1 MIVPRFPTLEIGD
14 PVPPIVLPSQSGARF
29 SLHSPV
35 VAGNPLVLLAT
46 RRLDA
51 AAEAQ
56 LDILAQEQHRF
67 AAIGARLLAMTGENP
82 AENGRVAAAHG
93 LCCPVLS
100 DEPGDVLTILG
111 VPSAAATPC
120 YLLVI
125 DHGLRLVDRFRCNG
139 AGTEIAAA
147 LARCERLTQ
156 PRTQPAPVVTQQAPV
171 LLIPHVFGPDLCRR
185 LIDRWAEAEKHE
197 DVASG
202 YYSTGTGQSADP
214 STRRP
219 TVKRRADWLIPK
231 GPVHNEITDLL
242 SRRVGPEMRKAFDF
256 PVKSF
261 EGLKIGCYDA
271 ARGGYFRRHRDN
283 VGPPDIRRRRFA
295 MSLNLN
301 DAYEGGEVHF
311 PEYGPQLYRPPT
323 GAALL
328 FSCSLLHEAM
338 EIRSGRRFVLITFFF
353 GAAPTERASMPQ
365 ATASA

>member
-1 MIVPRFPTLEIGD
+1 
-14 PVPPIVLPSQSGARF
+14 
-29 SLHSPV
+29 
-35 VAGNPLVLLAT
+35 
-46 RRLDA
+46 
-51 AAEAQ
+51 
-56 LDILAQEQHRF
+56 
-67 AAIGARLLAMTGENP
+67 
-82 AENGRVAAAHG
+82 
-93 LCCPVLS
+93 
-100 DEPGDVLTILG
+100 
-111 VPSAAATPC
+111 
-120 YLLVI
+120 VI

-139 AGTEIAAA
+139 GGAEAAAA
-147 LARCERLTQ
+147 LARCERLAQ

-171 LLIPHVFGPDLCRR
+171 LLIPQVLGPELCRR
-185 LIDRWAEAEKHE
+185 LIDRWAEADKHE
-197 DVASG
+197 DVATG

-214 STRRP
+214 SARRP
-219 TVKRRADWLIPK
+219 TVKRRTDWLIPK
-231 GPVHNEITDLL
+231 GPVHDEITDLL

-323 GAALL
+323 GTALL

-338 EIRSGRRFVLITFFF
+338 EIRSGQRFVLVTFFF
-353 GAAPTERASMPQ
+353 GEAPTEHPSMPPLS
-365 ATASA
+365 ASA

>member
-1 MIVPRFPTLEIGD
+1 MKRDRRSLWGWRRNCGVATLPLAVRLGTAQTSLDLPPIAASLPCLGRRDSVFGNWRPFPGDEWLIVPRFPTLEIGD
-14 PVPPIVLPSQSGARF
+14 PVPPIVLPSQSGERL

-51 AAEAQ
+51 TAEAE

-139 AGTEIAAA
+139 AGAEMAAA

-156 PRTQPAPVVTQQAPV
+156 PRTQPVPVVTQQAPV

-185 LIDRWAEAEKHE
+185 LIDSWAEGDK
-197 DVASG
+197 
-202 YYSTGTGQSADP
+202 Q
-214 STRRP
+214 
-219 TVKRRADWLIPK
+219 
-231 GPVHNEITDLL
+231 
-242 SRRVGPEMRKAFDF
+242 
-256 PVKSF
+256 
-261 EGLKIGCYDA
+261 
-271 ARGGYFRRHRDN
+271 
-283 VGPPDIRRRRFA
+283 
-295 MSLNLN
+295 
-301 DAYEGGEVHF
+301 
-311 PEYGPQLYRPPT
+311 
-323 GAALL
+323 
-328 FSCSLLHEAM
+328 
-338 EIRSGRRFVLITFFF
+338 
-353 GAAPTERASMPQ
+353 
-365 ATASA
+365 